1 MLQPVIESMESL
13 TVDLLNRVE
22 LASQSA
28 RNRDR
33 PVIAS
38 HTFSISPDID
48 VAACV
53 FASRGAEE
61 RYFVWEQ
68 RNRDGFALGAIGSA
82 YTIDC
87 GPSGNRFRWAT
98 KQLSEAMQGAIF
110 DEAGIDGDAPPA
122 SGPVWVGGFSFVPDG
137 GISPQWRS
145 LRPTLLTLPLI
156 SIVRQGDSAR
166 VTVNVVVRPDDDP
179 SELARWADARLASLR
194 SEPLPLRDPDP
205 VHRYKIESETTP
217 EMYEQCVARST
228 QLIDAG
234 DLEKVVMA
242 REVKV
247 EGSDPFHPGCV
258 FEDLRSTYPS
268 CYCFCIGTPE
278 AAFLGASPE
287 LLVRREGAR
296 LSSVAMAGSTRRS
309 ADPKVDEHLGEHLR
323 RSVKDR
329 VEHDIVVR
337 GIKRSLQ
344 PLSVWVSVAEEPVL
358 IKVENIQH
366 LATPIRAQ
374 LTEPISVLDLA
385 GALHPT
391 SAVGG
396 EPWARAKDVIREL
409 EPFDRGWYAGP
420 IGWVDAVEDGEFC
433 VALRCALLQ
442 GRSAYCYAGVGV
454 VEDSDP
460 EAELAETEVKLQ
472 ALLSVLTG
480 S

>member
-1 MLQPVIESMESL
+1 MLQPVIASTESL
-13 TVDLLNRVE
+13 KVELVNRVE

-28 RNRDR
+28 RTRNR
-33 PVIAS
+33 PVVAS

-82 YTIDC
+82 HTIDR
-87 GPSGNRFRWAT
+87 GPSSNRFRRAAQQINET
-98 KQLSEAMQGAIF
+98 MQDAIF
-110 DEAGIDGDAPPA
+110 DDVGIDGDAPPA

-137 GISPQWRS
+137 GSAPQWRS

-156 SIVRQGDSAR
+156 SIARQDESAR
-166 VTVNVVVRPDDDP
+166 VTVNVLVRPDDDP
-179 SELARWADARLASLR
+179 SELARWADARVAALR

-205 VHRYKIESETTP
+205 VRRYKIESETPP
-217 EMYEQCVARST
+217 ETYEQCVTKSVR
-228 QLIDAG
+228 LVNEG

-247 EGSDPFHPGCV
+247 EGPDPFHPATV
-258 FEDLRSTYPS
+258 FEGLRSSYPS
-268 CYCFCIGTPE
+268 CYCFCIGTPN

-323 RSVKDR
+323 KSVKDR
-329 VEHDIVVR
+329 VEHDIVVQ

-396 EPWARAKDVIREL
+396 EPWPRAKGVIEEL

-420 IGWVDAVEDGEFC
+420 IGWVDAIEDGEFC

-454 VEDSDP
+454 VGDSNP
-460 EAELAETEVKLQ
+460 EAELAESEVKLQ